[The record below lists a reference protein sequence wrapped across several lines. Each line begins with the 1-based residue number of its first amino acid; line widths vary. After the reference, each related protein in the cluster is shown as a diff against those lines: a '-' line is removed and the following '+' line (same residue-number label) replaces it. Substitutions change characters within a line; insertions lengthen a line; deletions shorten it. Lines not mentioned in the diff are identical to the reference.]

1 MKKTLKIM
9 VLGLVVLVLLSACST
24 AHKSSQTRRTAIEQL
39 LLSEAVTSSLSQ
51 RPEIPLMVPKNASV
65 LIDISGISTD
75 KGFVRE
81 VLAGWLGQQGYLVQ
95 TDIEKAH
102 YQLSIIVESLGT
114 EYGESFFGMP
124 QVSSTFIPVS
134 LPELA
139 LYKAQYQ
146 TGYVKFYCN
155 IFELPT
161 GRFIQ
166 STPSFIAETFYNEYT
181 VLFVFSFKST
191 NLLSPPQ
198 VGTFRDYS
206 ETQAQA
212 TEDMQK

>member
-1 MKKTLKIM
+1 M
-9 VLGLVVLVLLSACST
+9 A
-24 AHKSSQTRRTAIEQL
+24 
-39 LLSEAVTSSLSQ
+39 
-51 RPEIPLMVPKNASV
+51 PKNASV

-95 TDIEKAH
+95 TDEKAH

-166 STPSFIAETFYNEYT
+166 STPSFIAEIFYNEYT
-181 VLFVFSFKST
+181 VCLYSHLNQPTCFLPRRLVFSGIILKPRQQKICKNSLSVMLAEFLAVRSFMTATVVSFLIKLSSILNKYFK
-191 NLLSPPQ
+191 L
-198 VGTFRDYS
+198 V
-206 ETQAQA
+206 
-212 TEDMQK
+212 

>member
-1 MKKTLKIM
+1 M
-9 VLGLVVLVLLSACST
+9 A
-24 AHKSSQTRRTAIEQL
+24 
-39 LLSEAVTSSLSQ
+39 
-51 RPEIPLMVPKNASV
+51 PKNASV

-95 TDIEKAH
+95 TDEKAH

-161 GRFIQ
+161 GRFI
-166 STPSFIAETFYNEYT
+166 
-181 VLFVFSFKST
+181 
-191 NLLSPPQ
+191 
-198 VGTFRDYS
+198 
-206 ETQAQA
+206 
-212 TEDMQK
+212 